1 MFTDRSCH
9 STTYGPY
16 GLLPTNK
23 PNAACM
29 CASGAPSFACEL
41 RWTLEMVIDVE
52 MKVVNVAYM
61 QAEEE
66 SAWLECQK
74 PIYLESHPIF
84 PLKLLVFGNYTLINC
99 C

>member
-52 MKVVNVAYM
+52 VMVVCLRPATAVVPTLACN
-61 QAEEE
+61 
-66 SAWLECQK
+66 
-74 PIYLESHPIF
+74 IF
-84 PLKLLVFGNYTLINC
+84 Q
-99 C
+99 